1 MPTPCTL
8 SSSNRHEFCH
18 PPLRASAAFLPLA
31 NFAFAQGWS
40 SAVCELAHW
49 LSGVPQRDKP
59 PGQWADPTKLDGQRN
74 VDTAAAAI
82 IEAVAAVLMAG
93 DPMMVIAAVR
103 QAAFG

>member
-1 MPTPCTL
+1 M
-8 SSSNRHEFCH
+8 S
-18 PPLRASAAFLPLA
+18 
-31 NFAFAQGWS
+31 
-40 SAVCELAHW
+40 
-49 LSGVPQRDKP
+49 QREKP